1 MKSVEENHSMKHR
14 YPVIFLIIIVLSCTS
29 VLKSATGLN
38 KASLRIEIK
47 NCRQSQIKRYP
58 SLKDS
63 LLVVKNDI
71 PFQKLDG
78 LNSLHTLSDLDT
90 GLYTIHYTSIY
101 GKEEKTSIHI
111 TTFKP
116 YNITVWA
123 DSLDYTKE
131 TYIPII
137 DQLHD
142 NDFYTIIMA
151 SDGCFSAAHDT
162 LTIRKIKDK
171 YRAIWKSN
179 IPKFISH
186 SFNLT
191 PKQIETIRKFELELN
206 YMNNEDDCT
215 TIDTYTINYQATT
228 KTIVDGSCSWRGYYL
243 LREKLLGKNTWKQ

>member
-1 MKSVEENHSMKHR
+1 MKHCNILVFLLVALIFSSQGMKSS
-14 YPVIFLIIIVLSCTS
+14 
-29 VLKSATGLN
+29 TGQPY
-38 KASLRIEIK
+38 ASLRIEIK

-78 LNSLHTLSDLDT
+78 LNTLHTLRDLDT
-90 GLYTIHYTSIY
+90 GVYTIHYRSVY
-101 GKEEKTSIHI
+101 GNEEKTAIHI
-111 TTFKP
+111 IAFKP
-116 YNITVWA
+116 YNTTVWA
-123 DSLDYTKE
+123 DSLVYAKE
-131 TYIPII
+131 TTIPII
-137 DQLHD
+137 DQLRD
-142 NDFYTIIMA
+142 NDFYTIIMV

-191 PKQIETIRKFELELN
+191 PKQLETIRKFELELN